1 MDKNGKIGGKISIID
16 IAVILLVLIAAL
28 GIGIRF
34 MSGATTA
41 VTSNVTLKYT
51 VKVLGVR
58 EFTVNA
64 LKKDS
69 VMLSKDDEIIA
80 EIKDMEVADTKIQST
95 TANGEIKWATLPDKY
110 TCTLT
115 VEAQGRESEDGY
127 MLDDTTE
134 VSVGRTVDVNTK
146 YVKTTGEIMSVEV
159 VE

>member
-110 TCTLT
+110 TCMLT
-115 VEAQGRESEDGY
+115 IEAQGRESEDGY

-134 VSVGRTVDVNTK
+134 VSVGRTVDINTK
-146 YVKTTGEIMSVEV
+146 YVKTTGEIMSVEI